1 MQHEFTL
8 PARSL
13 SREGVG
19 VASEREERA
28 VREDRCRD
36 VGLLRYSLIRYAADP
51 ALSKAERGAL
61 VRALA
66 DAEHV
71 GLDGRPMTVGRSTL
85 DHWIRA
91 WRAGGFDALVPRA
104 PVVEPRTPPG
114 ILALAESLKRE
125 LPGRTAAQ
133 VRQVMLTASGSAP
146 SERTLQRHFARLG
159 LNTRPD
165 GSSPRAFG
173 RFEASRPGEL
183 WTGDALHGP
192 LISGRRAYL
201 LAFIDDYSRALVGYR
216 WGAAEDVL
224 RLEAALRAG
233 LGSRGVPEA
242 ILVDRGSAFVSSQ
255 LARACAV
262 LGIRLIHASPRAAA
276 TKGKIERFFRTVR
289 GQFLVELEATP
300 AADLAALNRLFSA
313 WVEVV
318 YHTRVHSETKTTPL
332 ERLHSGGP
340 VSLPSPGMLREAFLW
355 MERRTVTKTATV
367 SLFGNQYE
375 VDAALVGRRC
385 ELVFDPFDLSR
396 IEVRFEGRP
405 IGLAIPLIV
414 TRRTHPQARPEAQEP
429 VLPTGIDYL
438 ELLAAQRDANQN
450 PKGPAI
456 DFAAIA
462 EPDKPGDGDG
472 DVADE
477 DDHDEPAGD
486 GPDTDIDTG
495 EQR

>member
-1 MQHEFTL
+1 
-8 PARSL
+8 
-13 SREGVG
+13 
-19 VASEREERA
+19 
-28 VREDRCRD
+28 
-36 VGLLRYSLIRYAADP
+36 
-51 ALSKAERGAL
+51 
-61 VRALA
+61 
-66 DAEHV
+66 
-71 GLDGRPMTVGRSTL
+71 MTVGRSTL

-104 PVVEPRTPPG
+104 PVVEPRTSRE

-133 VRQVMLTASGSAP
+133 VHQVMLTASGSAP

-276 TKGKIERFFRTVR
+276 TKGKIERFC
-289 GQFLVELEATP
+289 ATTNTTGG
-300 AADLAALNRLFSA
+300 AI
-313 WVEVV
+313 VEVGPIDV
-318 YHTRVHSETKTTPL
+318 V
-332 ERLHSGGP
+332 LH
-340 VSLPSPGMLREAFLW
+340 R
-355 MERRTVTKTATV
+355 
-367 SLFGNQYE
+367 
-375 VDAALVGRRC
+375 
-385 ELVFDPFDLSR
+385 
-396 IEVRFEGRP
+396 
-405 IGLAIPLIV
+405 
-414 TRRTHPQARPEAQEP
+414 
-429 VLPTGIDYL
+429 
-438 ELLAAQRDANQN
+438 
-450 PKGPAI
+450 
-456 DFAAIA
+456 
-462 EPDKPGDGDG
+462 
-472 DVADE
+472 
-477 DDHDEPAGD
+477 
-486 GPDTDIDTG
+486 
-495 EQR
+495 